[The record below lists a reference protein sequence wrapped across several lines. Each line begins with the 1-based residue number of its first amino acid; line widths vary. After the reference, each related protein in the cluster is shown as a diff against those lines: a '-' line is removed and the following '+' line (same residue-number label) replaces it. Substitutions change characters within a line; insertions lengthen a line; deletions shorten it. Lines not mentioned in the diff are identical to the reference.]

1 MNIALGTTYEAI
13 LQAAPY
19 SWSSS
24 VVSFALTGQIVVA
37 FLALPLLGRG
47 SDWIIQFF
55 ARRNGGIHKP
65 EYRLIP
71 LIIPIIVGTIS
82 SVIYGLAAEHP
93 ERYHWFAIV
102 FSLNAYYFCFVG
114 ANQVGI
120 TYALDAYPTRSGP
133 VLVIICAMRGVISFG
148 TSYGVTPFI
157 SAIGYDGAFGV
168 YSALTAGIGAFGVLV
183 FIRGA
188 QIRSLVSKW
197 AVADATATP
206 SYNH

>member
-1 MNIALGTTYEAI
+1 M
-13 LQAAPY
+13 QAAPY

-47 SDWIIQFF
+47 SDWIIQYF

-71 LIIPIIVGTIS
+71 LIIPVIVGTLASIL
-82 SVIYGLAAEHP
+82 YGQAAAHP
-93 ERYHWFAIV
+93 ERFHWFAIV
-102 FSLNAYYFCFVG
+102 FSINAYYFGFVG

-148 TSYGVTPFI
+148 TSYGVTPFVN
-157 SAIGYDGAFGV
+157 SIGYDGAFGV
-168 YSALTAGIGAFGVLV
+168 YGGLTAALGAVGIFV
-183 FIRGA
+183 FIWGT
-188 QIRSLVSKW
+188 QIRAMVAKW
-197 AVADATATP
+197 AVAETSATP